1 MIRKYLPL
9 LISLAF
15 FFLLF
20 KGLYQGQSNIPS
32 PLIDKPMP
40 AFNLP
45 TLGTDQLITDQDII
59 GQISLINIW
68 ATWCPGCLEE
78 HEFLVQLSN
87 SPHAIPIV
95 GINWKDKTELAQLW
109 LEESGNPYSEVLVD
123 SVGKTAI
130 DFGVYGA
137 PETFLID
144 EEGVIKYKHIGPL
157 STQIWNR
164 EIIPI
169 IHTMQ
174 Q

>member
-1 MIRKYLPL
+1 
-9 LISLAF
+9 
-15 FFLLF
+15 
-20 KGLYQGQSNIPS
+20 
-32 PLIDKPMP
+32 MP

-45 TLGTDQLITDQDII
+45 TLGTDQLITNQDII

-78 HEFLVQLSN
+78 HEFLMQLSN
-87 SPHAIPIV
+87 SPQAIPII
-95 GINWKDKTELAQLW
+95 GINWKDKTELAMLW

-137 PETFLID
+137 PETFLVD

-157 STQIWNR
+157 SPQIWNR

>member
-1 MIRKYLPL
+1 M
-9 LISLAF
+9 
-15 FFLLF
+15 
-20 KGLYQGQSNIPS
+20 
-32 PLIDKPMP
+32 
-40 AFNLP
+40 
-45 TLGTDQLITDQDII
+45 
-59 GQISLINIW
+59 
-68 ATWCPGCLEE
+68 
-78 HEFLVQLSN
+78 
-87 SPHAIPIV
+87 